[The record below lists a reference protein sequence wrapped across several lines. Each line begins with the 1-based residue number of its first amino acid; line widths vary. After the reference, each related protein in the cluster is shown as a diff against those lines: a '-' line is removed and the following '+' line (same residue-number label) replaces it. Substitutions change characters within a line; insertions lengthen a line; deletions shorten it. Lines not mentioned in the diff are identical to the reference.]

1 MHPKRA
7 LTRPFACA
15 LCFPPSRLASALSR
29 PCRHTSAA
37 VRAMRALEV
46 SRNME
51 NVQRHGSPADYF
63 SLYLGASGNCL
74 RNSEGN
80 PCSGSLDSS
89 NCGQLSDN
97 RRTEAPYSAGRILPA
112 TGH

>member
-1 MHPKRA
+1 MSRTHPKRA

-37 VRAMRALEV
+37 VRAMRALEI
-46 SRNME
+46 SRNTE
-51 NVQRHGSPADYF
+51 NVQRCGSSAGYF
-63 SLYLGASGNCL
+63 SL
-74 RNSEGN
+74 NSEGN

-89 NCGQLSDN
+89 NCGQVSYSRWTKAPLALAGSSPH
-97 RRTEAPYSAGRILPA
+97 RTLRQ
-112 TGH
+112 